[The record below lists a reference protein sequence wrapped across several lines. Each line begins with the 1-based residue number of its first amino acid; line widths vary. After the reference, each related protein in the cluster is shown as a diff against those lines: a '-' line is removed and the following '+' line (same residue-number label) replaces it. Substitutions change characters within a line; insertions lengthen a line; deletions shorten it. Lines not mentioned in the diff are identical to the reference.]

1 MPSNWLYID
10 SNFPTFTGEENL
22 KEQVTT
28 IQNYMYMLV
37 EQLRYTLHNL
47 DLSNMNEAAVDDWEN
62 AITEPIYIHLED
74 SDERITQLA
83 ITAAEAETFA
93 AEERKLVEKFA
104 AKDEDGNIRVAQGRF
119 TFRAPGERGEYEE
132 QHRQLA
138 ETPAEIRFTK
148 LRAPAPD
155 TISVKSLE
163 VLSRF
168 IDFRGGDRK

>member
-1 MPSNWLYID
+1 MKITLMEAVMANLAA
-10 SNFPTFTGEENL
+10 EEVGR
-22 KEQVTT
+22 Q
-28 IQNYMYMLV
+28 
-37 EQLRYTLHNL
+37 
-47 DLSNMNEAAVDDWEN
+47 AV
-62 AITEPIYIHLED
+62 PY
-74 SDERITQLA
+74 SLA
-83 ITAAEAETFA
+83 LALMKVKQATAAEAETFA

-104 AKDEDGNIRVAQGRF
+104 EDGNIRVAQGRF

>member
-1 MPSNWLYID
+1 MKITLMEAVMANLAA
-10 SNFPTFTGEENL
+10 EEVGR
-22 KEQVTT
+22 Q
-28 IQNYMYMLV
+28 
-37 EQLRYTLHNL
+37 
-47 DLSNMNEAAVDDWEN
+47 AV
-62 AITEPIYIHLED
+62 PY
-74 SDERITQLA
+74 SLA
-83 ITAAEAETFA
+83 LALMKVKQATAAE
-93 AEERKLVEKFA
+93 VEKFA

>member
-1 MPSNWLYID
+1 MGLNYEVGDIV
-10 SNFPTFTGEENL
+10 TL
-22 KEQVTT
+22 KKGHPCGSKEWE
-28 IQNYMYMLV
+28 I
-37 EQLRYTLHNL
+37 LRVGADFRLKCMGCGHQI
-47 DLSNMNEAAVDDWEN
+47 MV
-62 AITEPIYIHLED
+62 
-74 SDERITQLA
+74 
-83 ITAAEAETFA
+83 
-93 AEERKLVEKFA
+93 ERKLVEKFA

>member
-1 MPSNWLYID
+1 MDRSIVYEVGDIVK
-10 SNFPTFTGEENL
+10 L
-22 KEQVTT
+22 KKPHPCGSQE
-28 IQNYMYMLV
+28 
-37 EQLRYTLHNL
+37 
-47 DLSNMNEAAVDDWEN
+47 WEIMRVG
-62 AITEPIYIHLED
+62 ADFRLKCLGCGHQIMV
-74 SDERITQLA
+74 
-83 ITAAEAETFA
+83 
-93 AEERKLVEKFA
+93 ERKLVEKFA

>member
-1 MPSNWLYID
+1 MSGFFIGID
-10 SNFPTFTGEENL
+10 VGGTNL
-22 KEQVTT
+22 KAGLTDETGR
-28 IQNYMYMLV
+28 L
-37 EQLRYTLHNL
+37 LAAARRPL
-47 DLSNMNEAAVDDWEN
+47 DF
-62 AITEPIYIHLED
+62 
-74 SDERITQLA
+74 RG
-83 ITAAEAETFA
+83 AETFA

-104 AKDEDGNIRVAQGRF
+104 ARDEDGNIRVAQGRF